1 MNIEKI
7 TYKIVKDSIKED
19 NSCTD
24 FVLKMILSYL
34 SDEQRGTV
42 MDEIVNE
49 REHILFNK
57 GDKVWFDPR
66 DNKYDFSTSGEKCYE
81 EDVMKDAKLMNEHG
95 YIKGIIIS
103 DCSYKDECN
112 PYATEY
118 KIHACLRIKKFS
130 NSIKYKEVR
139 VKRSNI
145 IGLWKALG

>member
-24 FVLKMILSYL
+24 FVLRMILSYL

-49 REHILFNK
+49 REHILFKK
-57 GDKVWFDPR
+57 GDIITIDPTGNR
-66 DNKYDFSTSGEKCYE
+66 YDLKDLYE
-81 EDVMKDAKLMNEHG
+81 NDRMKDADLMNKDG
-95 YIKGIIIS
+95 YIKATIIE
-103 DCSYKDECN
+103 DCSYRDTCS
-112 PYATEY
+112 PFSSEY
-118 KIHACLRIKKFS
+118 KVNIDYYNKTQKLMQ
-130 NSIKYKEVR
+130 KELR

-145 IGLWKALG
+145 ISLWKGLE